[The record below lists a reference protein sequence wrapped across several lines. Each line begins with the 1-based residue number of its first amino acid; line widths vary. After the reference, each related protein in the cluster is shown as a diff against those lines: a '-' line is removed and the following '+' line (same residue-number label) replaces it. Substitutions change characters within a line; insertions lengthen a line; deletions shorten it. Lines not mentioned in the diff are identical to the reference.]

1 MIHRRDEFRGAQAT
15 IDKVHQLA
23 KDGKINLFTQYQ
35 MASVKGDKNLESID
49 IKHDNN
55 EIKNLKTDYVLGF
68 FGLIMQLG
76 PIANWGL
83 NIDKKTIEVDTEK
96 FETNQKG
103 IYAVGDICNY
113 PGKLKLIL
121 SGFHEGALAARAC
134 FKLARPNEKYRFEF
148 TTSSKTIKER
158 LGVKKVIELYS
169 ANTPNGKKISIML
182 EEIGYEYKVIN
193 IDLNKGDQFK
203 PEFKKISPFSK
214 IPVIIDQDNNKNIF
228 ESGAIL
234 MYLAEQSGK
243 FYDTKDRL
251 EINQWLMAQMGYV
264 GPMLGQHHQFHH
276 YNPGKSQFGEERY
289 FKISKRIYE
298 ELDERLSKSR
308 FLAGENYTI
317 ADIGTFPWIARHE
330 WHDIGLKNYKN
341 LTRWYVEISE
351 REAVKKGFKFMNK
364 DEVPPKP

>member
-1 MIHRRDEFRGAQAT
+1 
-15 IDKVHQLA
+15 
-23 KDGKINLFTQYQ
+23 
-35 MASVKGDKNLESID
+35 
-49 IKHDNN
+49 
-55 EIKNLKTDYVLGF
+55 
-68 FGLIMQLG
+68 
-76 PIANWGL
+76 
-83 NIDKKTIEVDTEK
+83 
-96 FETNQKG
+96 
-103 IYAVGDICNY
+103 
-113 PGKLKLIL
+113 
-121 SGFHEGALAARAC
+121 
-134 FKLARPNEKYRFEF
+134 
-148 TTSSKTIKER
+148 
-158 LGVKKVIELYS
+158 
-169 ANTPNGKKISIML
+169 ML

-203 PEFKKISPFSK
+203 PEFKKISPLSK

-351 REAVKKGFKFMNK
+351 REAVKKGFKFMNI

>member
-1 MIHRRDEFRGAQAT
+1 
-15 IDKVHQLA
+15 
-23 KDGKINLFTQYQ
+23 
-35 MASVKGDKNLESID
+35 
-49 IKHDNN
+49 
-55 EIKNLKTDYVLGF
+55 
-68 FGLIMQLG
+68 
-76 PIANWGL
+76 
-83 NIDKKTIEVDTEK
+83 
-96 FETNQKG
+96 
-103 IYAVGDICNY
+103 
-113 PGKLKLIL
+113 
-121 SGFHEGALAARAC
+121 
-134 FKLARPNEKYRFEF
+134 
-148 TTSSKTIKER
+148 
-158 LGVKKVIELYS
+158 
-169 ANTPNGKKISIML
+169 ML

-203 PEFKKISPFSK
+203 PEFKKISPLSK
-214 IPVIIDQDNNKNIF
+214 IPVIIDQDKNKNIF

-298 ELDERLSKSR
+298 ELDERLSQSR

-351 REAVKKGFKFMNK
+351 REAVKKGFRFMNK

>member
-1 MIHRRDEFRGAQAT
+1 M
-15 IDKVHQLA
+15 
-23 KDGKINLFTQYQ
+23 
-35 MASVKGDKNLESID
+35 
-49 IKHDNN
+49 
-55 EIKNLKTDYVLGF
+55 
-68 FGLIMQLG
+68 
-76 PIANWGL
+76 
-83 NIDKKTIEVDTEK
+83 
-96 FETNQKG
+96 
-103 IYAVGDICNY
+103 
-113 PGKLKLIL
+113 
-121 SGFHEGALAARAC
+121 
-134 FKLARPNEKYRFEF
+134 
-148 TTSSKTIKER
+148 
-158 LGVKKVIELYS
+158 IELYS

-182 EEIGYEYKVIN
+182 EEIGYEYRVIN

-203 PEFKKISPFSK
+203 PEFKKISPLSK

-298 ELDERLSKSR
+298 ELDERLSQSR

>member
-1 MIHRRDEFRGAQAT
+1 
-15 IDKVHQLA
+15 
-23 KDGKINLFTQYQ
+23 
-35 MASVKGDKNLESID
+35 
-49 IKHDNN
+49 
-55 EIKNLKTDYVLGF
+55 
-68 FGLIMQLG
+68 
-76 PIANWGL
+76 
-83 NIDKKTIEVDTEK
+83 
-96 FETNQKG
+96 
-103 IYAVGDICNY
+103 
-113 PGKLKLIL
+113 
-121 SGFHEGALAARAC
+121 
-134 FKLARPNEKYRFEF
+134 
-148 TTSSKTIKER
+148 
-158 LGVKKVIELYS
+158 
-169 ANTPNGKKISIML
+169 ML

-203 PEFKKISPFSK
+203 PEFKKISPLSK

-251 EINQWLMAQMGYV
+251 KINQWLMAQMGYV

-298 ELDERLSKSR
+298 ELDARLSQSR

>member
-1 MIHRRDEFRGAQAT
+1 
-15 IDKVHQLA
+15 
-23 KDGKINLFTQYQ
+23 
-35 MASVKGDKNLESID
+35 
-49 IKHDNN
+49 
-55 EIKNLKTDYVLGF
+55 
-68 FGLIMQLG
+68 
-76 PIANWGL
+76 
-83 NIDKKTIEVDTEK
+83 
-96 FETNQKG
+96 
-103 IYAVGDICNY
+103 
-113 PGKLKLIL
+113 
-121 SGFHEGALAARAC
+121 
-134 FKLARPNEKYRFEF
+134 
-148 TTSSKTIKER
+148 
-158 LGVKKVIELYS
+158 
-169 ANTPNGKKISIML
+169 ML

-203 PEFKKISPFSK
+203 PEFKKISPLSK
-214 IPVIIDQDNNKNIF
+214 IPVIVDQNNNKNIF

-330 WHDIGLKNYKN
+330 WHDIRLKNYKN

-351 REAVKKGFKFMNK
+351 REAVKKGFRFMNK